1 MISKFRYDLDAEGLN
16 TSSEAEEPE
25 MTDNSSPP
33 EVAVSEPERK
43 PLSEAAKRALA
54 EAEARR
60 QAAAAN
66 AHPAAKELQ
75 GPKGP
80 EPTRYGDW
88 ENKGIASDF

>member
-1 MISKFRYDLDAEGLN
+1 
-16 TSSEAEEPE
+16 
-25 MTDNSSPP
+25 MTDDPSPP
-33 EVAVSEPERK
+33 AAASEERK
-43 PLSEAAKRALA
+43 PLTPAAARALA

-60 QAAAAN
+60 KAAEAN
-66 AHPAAKELQ
+66 AKPRPKEFQ